1 MSEEVH
7 ERMNKCWNSYTQVS
21 IPLYIDMM
29 RWIWNCTWTSP
40 LGPVNSSGSAAKSQ
54 KATSPV
60 RAVRRD
66 RVKSMRVTV
75 TPLVDASMA

>member
-1 MSEEVH
+1 
-7 ERMNKCWNSYTQVS
+7 MNKYWIVHTQIS
-21 IPLYIDMM
+21 ILLYIDMT
-29 RWIWNCTWTSP
+29 RWVWKCTWTSP

-54 KATSPV
+54 KAMSPV